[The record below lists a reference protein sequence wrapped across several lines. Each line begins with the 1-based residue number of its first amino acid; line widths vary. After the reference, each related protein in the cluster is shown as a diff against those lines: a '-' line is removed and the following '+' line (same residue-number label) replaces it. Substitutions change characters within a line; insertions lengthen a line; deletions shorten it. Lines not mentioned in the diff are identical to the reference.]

1 LTSEHERV
9 QVNDLVFVRAR
20 YMGTKDGDW
29 LLQPVDAAGRDVLTA
44 TVWTTPAVVV
54 TAEEVRA
61 IIKSKGAKR

>member
-1 LTSEHERV
+1 
-9 QVNDLVFVRAR
+9 
-20 YMGTKDGDW
+20 MGTKDGDW

-54 TAEEVRA
+54 TAEEVRE